1 MFTHKVINLII
12 ILLLLIIPFSQGFS
26 EQTTSNQ
33 TWYVDKSNTQGPWN
47 GTLHHPFVQIQT
59 AINSAIPGDSIFVN
73 NGTYYETLEIDKAVN
88 LQNMPSQ
95 HPIINGGYNNTIVT
109 ISHPFVTLKGFTLTK
124 TSGSQQSCAIYCK
137 SNDIAIENCRFH
149 RTKSGIHI
157 INSTNISI
165 SNNIFQNNGEGIAL
179 TTSKNI
185 QIYQN
190 NFTRNGLGINTQCS
204 SYITIQQCRA
214 TINGI
219 GIFLNNSTNILID
232 RCTTYNNNDNQG
244 GIFLESSQFISIINS
259 VISHNGFGIKTSNS
273 NDISITDSTLTYNTH
288 AGILNTNYSHNIT
301 LTSCEITNNLRISI
315 HNYQSSITVKK
326 SNIYDSICGVYTE
339 EGQCNVKNNWW
350 GSILG
355 PGFFERKTQD
365 NIKSINSTVTS
376 IPWNYQFNEEAGAGR
391 KNNGL
396 LKEKPVTVSYDRSI
410 TFQKKDSD
418 SDGVPD
424 WWEEKYGYPA
434 HIADNHEQLDPD
446 NDGLTNIEEC
456 YTDKWGSNPYK
467 KDIFLEIDWMECKT
481 SEDEVN
487 KPSQEYVQK
496 AIDIFAE
503 HNITLHI
510 DTGHLGGGELIAYA
524 ANFSFADL
532 RDYYWNYFLHNDM
545 NNPRKGI
552 FRYGLICDYGP
563 ASGFAF
569 IGWDSLDAF
578 CISAD
583 ILKNNHE
590 VSYPRQRFIIG
601 SSIHELGH
609 TLGLT
614 VDDHGGNDNKIAT
627 IPFTKQWFKYL
638 TYPSCMNYFYTYFI
652 LGFSDGNL
660 GPNDFNDWE
669 NMDFSFFKNTHF
681 TLPDKYT

>member
-1 MFTHKVINLII
+1 MFTQKAISLITIFLLII
-12 ILLLLIIPFSQGFS
+12 IPVSQGFS
-26 EQTTSNQ
+26 EQPTINQ
-33 TWYVDKSNTQGPWN
+33 TWYVDKSNTVGPWT
-47 GTLHHPFVQIQT
+47 GSIHHPFAQIQT
-59 AINSAIPGDSIFVN
+59 AVNTANSNDTIVVF
-73 NGTYYETLEIDKAVN
+73 NGTYYEKVEINKSIN
-88 LQNMPSQ
+88 LQNNPSQ
-95 HPIINGGYNNTIVT
+95 QPIIDGGYNNTIVT
-109 ISHPFVTLKGFTLTK
+109 ISHPSVTLSGFTLK
-124 TSGSQQSCAIYCK
+124 NTSGNKQSAAINCT
-137 SNDIAIENCRFH
+137 SHHILIENCHFH
-149 RTKSGIHI
+149 RTKSGINLHHASNTSI
-157 INSTNISI
+157 TN
-165 SNNIFQNNGEGIAL
+165 NNFQHNGEGIRL
-179 TTSKNI
+179 TKSKNI

-190 NFTRNGLGINTQCS
+190 NFTHNGLGINIQS
-204 SYITIQQCRA
+204 SSDTMINKCQA

-219 GIFLNNSTNILID
+219 GIFLNNSTNIHITQ
-232 RCTTYNNNDNQG
+232 CTTYNNNDNQG
-244 GIFLESSQFISIINS
+244 GIFLESSQFISIVNS
-259 VISHNGFGIKTSNS
+259 IISHNGFGIKTPNS
-273 NDISITDSTLTYNTH
+273 NHVTITNSTFSYNTH
-288 AGILNTNYSHNIT
+288 AGILNTNFSHNIT
-301 LTSCEITNNLRISI
+301 LSSCELTNNLRISI
-315 HNYQSSITVKK
+315 HNYQSTITVKN
-326 SNIYDSICGVYTE
+326 SNIYDSICGIYTE
-339 EGQCNVKNNWW
+339 NGHCNAKNNWW

-355 PGFFERKTQD
+355 PSLFEQKTQD
-365 NIKSINSTVTS
+365 NIKSINSTVST
-376 IPWNYQFNEEAGAGR
+376 IPWNYQRNKDAGANW
-391 KNNGL
+391 KITGL
-396 LKEKPVTVSYDRSI
+396 LEEKQVTSTYYPSI
-410 TFQKKDSD
+410 TFQKTDSD

-424 WWEEKYGYPA
+424 WWEEKYGYSPNV
-434 HIADNHEQLDPD
+434 ADNHYQLDPD

-456 YTDKWGSNPYK
+456 YTDKWGSNPFK
-467 KDIFLEIDWMECKT
+467 KDIFLEFDWMECKT
-481 SEDEVN
+481 SEDEEN
-487 KPSQEYVQK
+487 KPNQEYVQK

-510 DTGHLGGGELIAYA
+510 DTGNLGGGELIPYA
-524 ANFSFADL
+524 ANFTFADL
-532 RDYYWNYFLHNDM
+532 RDYYWDYFLHNDM

-569 IGWDSLDAF
+569 IGWNSLDAF

-660 GPNDFNDWE
+660 GPHDFNDWE

-681 TLPDKYT
+681 TLPEKYM